1 MKTTI
6 CREVHFNASHRMHN
20 PNWSDKKN
28 TEVYGICNNR
38 NFHGHNYRLIVKLTG
53 EVDPESG
60 FIINLHDL
68 STIIKTEIEDRF
80 DHKNLNLDCP
90 EFENKM
96 VSTENFAWIIYFI
109 LKEKLSEKLKIKV
122 ILYET
127 DRNFVE
133 VEEQLK

>member
-6 CREVHFNASHRMHN
+6 CREAHFNAGHRMHN

-28 TEVYGICNNR
+28 IDVYGICNNR

-109 LKEKLSEKLKIKV
+109 LKEKLSKRLKLKV
-122 ILYET
+122 VLYET
-127 DRNFVE
+127 ERNFVE
-133 VEEQLK
+133 VEE

>member
-6 CREVHFNASHRMHN
+6 CRETHFNACHKMHN

-28 TEVYGICNNR
+28 KEIFGVCNNR
-38 NFHGHNYRLIVKLTG
+38 NYHGHNYRLIVKISG
-53 EVDPESG
+53 EIDPETG
-60 FIINLHDL
+60 FIMNLHDL
-68 STIIKTEIEDRF
+68 AFILKTEIEDRF

-90 EFENKM
+90 EFANKM
-96 VSTENFAWIIYFI
+96 VSTESFAWVIYFI
-109 LKEKLSEKLKIKV
+109 LKGKLSNSFKLKI

-133 VEEQLK
+133 VEE